1 MSFLFLF
8 ILLNFVKDMWSNFFF
23 LFLFLD
29 GGGGGGGGRGEKYSM
44 FLWEELCLFVYEA
57 KTTRLKV
64 HKNL

>member
-29 GGGGGGGGRGEKYSM
+29 GGGGGGGREI
-44 FLWEELCLFVYEA
+44 FNVPWEELCLFVYEA

>member
-29 GGGGGGGGRGEKYSM
+29 GGGGGGSGGVGEKYSM
-44 FLWEELCLFVYEA
+44 FLGRSFVYLFM
-57 KTTRLKV
+57 KQKLRD
-64 HKNL
+64 